1 MSERF
6 IRIGF
11 AAAIAAALV
20 FSLPAAEAA
29 PDMRAA
35 KKEGKILWYSSMSLP
50 ITQAV
55 CKRFNAKKLGI
66 TCVAHRSGSGKLYRR
81 YLQEAK
87 GGIYKADVFHTS
99 NLGHFLNM
107 KDKKHLVKYVPKG
120 TENFNPKFKT
130 DHGYWTIFRA
140 SMLVPFYNTKK
151 VKASEAPKSWKDLI
165 DPKWKGRIVH
175 SHPSYS
181 GFVTNGMINIV
192 KMHGWDYYKKMA
204 ALKPNIQQSA
214 LGGIPIV
221 ATGERDI
228 GAGTVL
234 YGLFAAINK
243 GEPLK
248 VILPTEGVP
257 LVTSPSGI
265 LSKAPHPNAAKVFT
279 DYMFSKENMQFL
291 ADNFLHVGHPGVKY
305 PKGLPALSD
314 MKLLTIGGKEL
325 KKKNKPTR
333 KKFREI
339 FGV

>member
-1 MSERF
+1 MARTLKF
-6 IRIGF
+6 GF
-11 AAAIAAALV
+11 AAALSAAILMS
-20 FSLPAAEAA
+20 FPAAGSAG
-29 PDMRAA
+29 MREA

-55 CKRFNAKKLGI
+55 CKRFNAKKMGI

-214 LGGIPIV
+214 LVGIPIV

-291 ADNFLHVGHPGVKY
+291 ADNFLHVGLPGVKY
-305 PKGLPALSD
+305 PKGLPALTD
-314 MKLLTIGGKEL
+314 MKLLTISGEEL

-333 KKFREI
+333 KKFRSL

>member
-1 MSERF
+1 MARVMKF
-6 IRIGF
+6 GF
-11 AAAIAAALV
+11 AAALSAAILMS
-20 FSLPAAEAA
+20 FPAASSAG
-29 PDMRAA
+29 MREA

-55 CKRFNAKKLGI
+55 CKRFNAKKMGI

-107 KDKKHLVKYVPKG
+107 KAKKHLIKYVPKG
-120 TENFNPKFKT
+120 TGNFNPKFKT
-130 DHGYWTIFRA
+130 DHGFWTIFRA
-140 SMLVPFYNTKK
+140 SMLVPFYNTKR
-151 VKASEAPKSWKDLI
+151 VKASEAPKSWKDII
-165 DPKWKGRIVH
+165 DPKWMKRIVH

-192 KMHGWDYYKKMA
+192 KLHGWDYYKKMA
-204 ALKPNIQQSA
+204 ANKPKIMQSA

-221 ATGERDI
+221 ATGEADV

-234 YGLFAAINK
+234 YGLFAAIKK
-243 GEPLK
+243 GEP
-248 VILPTEGVP
+248 VQYFLPTEGVP

-305 PKGLPALSD
+305 PKGLPALTD

-325 KKKNKPTR
+325 KKLNKPTR